1 MGLPRGL
8 SGIEF
13 ASQAGDLGWIT
24 GMERS
29 PGEGTGYPLQYSGL
43 ENSMDCIVPKVE
55 NSWTRL
61 SNFTFTFIHNSTL
74 LMLCFPGLTFSIQSR
89 EQYMTRPLCTVA
101 RTKDS
106 DTKKFVTT
114 SHTLSTFSN
123 NEAWTLV
130 WLRWFFGTLVP
141 HLLGLLA
148 FQIKVL
154 FLAQHL
160 ISWFT
165 GLFCDEQ

>member
-1 MGLPRGL
+1 
-8 SGIEF
+8 
-13 ASQAGDLGWIT
+13 
-24 GMERS
+24 
-29 PGEGTGYPLQYSGL
+29 
-43 ENSMDCIVPKVE
+43 MDCIVPKVE

-148 FQIKVL
+148 FPIKSL
-154 FLAQHL
+154 SLAPATSSLNFLACHAGSSLSLYSYDSSCSGEANWKIEWKQESSRASPRWL
-160 ISWFT
+160 RPQMVMGS
-165 GLFCDEQ
+165 